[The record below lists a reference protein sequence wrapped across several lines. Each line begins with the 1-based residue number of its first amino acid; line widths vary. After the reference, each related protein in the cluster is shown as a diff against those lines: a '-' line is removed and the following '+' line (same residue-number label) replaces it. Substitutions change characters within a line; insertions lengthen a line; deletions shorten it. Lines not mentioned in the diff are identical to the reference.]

1 METKENVFLE
11 DVHRVFHPQ
20 VPGKWDKKFL
30 GRFQNVNTGKYSF
43 SYQHTC
49 RKCEWKTG
57 EQAERFRYC
66 PHVRG
71 TEKGGLSVYLWLCYF
86 ATVRDWCT
94 YVIAPSRSKA
104 KMMFADHWSRDMGEY
119 IDVRARKVKPADGF
133 ATQVCDVQCP
143 ELTALGVRY
152 LTDEEIEALEV

>member
-1 METKENVFLE
+1 M
-11 DVHRVFHPQ
+11 
-20 VPGKWDKKFL
+20 
-30 GRFQNVNTGKYSF
+30 
-43 SYQHTC
+43 
-49 RKCEWKTG
+49 
-57 EQAERFRYC
+57 
-66 PHVRG
+66 
-71 TEKGGLSVYLWLCYF
+71 YLWLCYF

-143 ELTALGVRY
+143 ELTELGVRY